1 MTMAHSVLVSVSIS
15 DSVPRKRG
23 LNYVFSGWYGNDNDD
38 DVK

>member
-1 MTMAHSVLVSVSIS
+1 MTMASLCASKCYIS